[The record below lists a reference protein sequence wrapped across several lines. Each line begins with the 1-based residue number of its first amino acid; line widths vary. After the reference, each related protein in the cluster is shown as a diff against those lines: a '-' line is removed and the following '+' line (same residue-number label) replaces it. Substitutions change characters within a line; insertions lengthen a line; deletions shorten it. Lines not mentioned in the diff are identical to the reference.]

1 MTGKGRLR
9 LKTEIDDRSGFCF
22 GVVKAIKKAEE
33 LLDQGEEVYCVGQI
47 VHNEEE
53 VNRLKKKGLTTIS
66 HKDLPKFKHKN
77 ILFRAHGEPPERYSK
92 AREHDNHIVDASCP
106 IILKLQRDI
115 RKAHEN
121 GENIFIFG
129 KHNHPEVI
137 GLNGQSGN
145 QAVVF
150 DSLEEL
156 RKKDIPGRLTLF
168 SQTTMS
174 LDEYHKVVDYLKNR
188 GSEVKVWD
196 SICRQ
201 VSGRREEIE
210 QFCRTHDKIIF
221 VAGRHSSNGKVLY
234 NICKQQNPHAHF
246 VSSANEVRS
255 DWFSE
260 EESVGICG
268 ATSTPQW
275 LLEQVKETL
284 DAL

>member
-1 MTGKGRLR
+1 MTGKGKLR

-33 LLDQGEEVYCVGQI
+33 LLDQGEVVYCVGQI

-53 VNRLKKKGLTTIS
+53 VNRLKEKGLITIS
-66 HKDLPKFKHKN
+66 HEELPKYEHKN
-77 ILFRAHGEPPERYSK
+77 ILFRAHGEPPESYSR
-92 AREHDNHIVDASCP
+92 AREHDNRIVDASCP
-106 IILKLQRDI
+106 IILKLQKDI
-115 RKAHEN
+115 RKAYQN

-137 GLNGQSGN
+137 GLNGQTSN

-150 DSLEEL
+150 QSLEEL
-156 RKKDIPGRLTLF
+156 RKKDIPEQLTLF

-174 LDEYHKVVDYLKNR
+174 LDEFNKIVDYLKNR
-188 GSEVKVWD
+188 GTDVKVRD

-201 VSGRREEIE
+201 VANRRQEMER
-210 QFCRTHDKIIF
+210 FCQTHDRIVF
-221 VAGRHSSNGKVLY
+221 VAGKHSSNGKVLY
-234 NICKQQNPHAHF
+234 NICKQKNPRAHF
-246 VSSANEVRS
+246 VSSAKEVRS
-255 DWFSE
+255 EWFSK

-275 LLEQVKETL
+275 LLLQVKETVDEL
-284 DAL
+284 